1 MYIKKTYIC
10 GQVIEVE
17 KVFSSKY
24 KGKKTVR
31 SPKMAKTADAVR
43 VVNERN
49 AEKKLRRLINAN
61 FNRNSLHVVLTYR
74 PEDRPETGEEA
85 RKDLAN
91 FWKALK
97 RACRKAGK
105 ELKYVA
111 VGERGKKGA
120 IHFHCVIDCGLTLGE
135 IQACWKKGVARATPL
150 RSDGDYSRL
159 ASYLLK
165 QSKETFNDPE
175 LSIHKKRWCASKNLV
190 KVVPHIQIV
199 KADSW
204 REAPTAP
211 KGYYVIKDSINS
223 GISEWGYPFQNYRC
237 LKVEPM
243 KRKEV
248 EQTESKTNTTHS
260 TKRKPRL
267 HKSAL

>member
-31 SPKMAKTADAVR
+31 SPKMAKTAGAVR

-61 FNRNSLHVVLTYR
+61 FNHNSLHVVLTYR

-97 RACRKAGK
+97 RACKKAGK

-165 QSKETFNDPE
+165 QSKETFKDPE

-267 HKSAL
+267 HQPAL

>member
-1 MYIKKTYIC
+1 MYVKKTYIC

-24 KGKKTVR
+24 KGKKTLR
-31 SPKMAKTADAVR
+31 SPKMAKTEEAVR
-43 VVNERN
+43 KVNERN
-49 AEKKLRRLINAN
+49 AEKKLRRILNAN
-61 FNRNSLHVVLTYR
+61 FDTNSLHAVLTYR
-74 PEDRPETGEEA
+74 FEERPADGEQA
-85 RKDLAN
+85 MKDLKN
-91 FWKALK
+91 FWRTLK
-97 RACRKAGK
+97 RLCKKYGK

-111 VGERGKKGA
+111 VAERSQRGV
-120 IHFHCVIDCGLTLGE
+120 IHFHCIIDCGLSLGE
-135 IQACWKKGVARATPL
+135 IQEAWGKGAVHATPL

-175 LSIHKKRWCASKNLV
+175 RSIHKKRWCSSKNLV
-190 KVVPHIQIV
+190 IVKPHTQVI

-204 REAPTAP
+204 RETPTAP
-211 KGYYVIKDSINS
+211 KGYYVLKDTIEA
-223 GISEWGYPFQNYRC
+223 GISEWGYPFQMYRC
-237 LKVEPM
+237 LKIEPL

-248 EQTESKTNTTHS
+248 ERHESKINSTNS

-267 HKSAL
+267 HQQTP

>member
-31 SPKMAKTADAVR
+31 SPKMAKTVEAVR

-61 FNRNSLHVVLTYR
+61 FNCNSLHVVLTYR
-74 PEDRPETGEEA
+74 IEERPATAEEA

-97 RACRKAGK
+97 RACKKLGK

-111 VGERGKKGA
+111 VGERGRRGA

-150 RSDGDYSRL
+150 RADGDYSKL

-175 LSIHKKRWCASKNLV
+175 FSIHKKRWCASKNLL
-190 KVVPHIQIV
+190 KVVPHTQIV

-204 REAPTAP
+204 REVPTAP
-211 KGYYVIKDSINS
+211 KGYYVQKDTIQS
-223 GISEWGYPFQNYRC
+223 GISEWGYPFQMYRC
-237 LKVEPM
+237 LKLDPL

-248 EQTESKTNTTHS
+248 EQHESKTNTANT

-267 HKSAL
+267 HQ